1 MRSKNLNVIFD
12 EVFDEIV
19 DKVQNIEST
28 LMRFI

>member
-19 DKVQNIEST
+19 DKVQNIESI
-28 LMRFI
+28 LMRFF